1 MLPLPGAIPV
11 GLNECE
17 RCLARVV
24 VPVQWHADDD
34 EHWWIRLRC
43 GACGFVRDVVVTDE
57 VARRFD
63 REIERGVAEIA
74 AVLRRLE
81 RARMAAEVEA
91 LAQALRLDLVDAEDF
106 GARSDR

>member
-1 MLPLPGAIPV
+1 VLPLPEAIPG

-17 RCLARVV
+17 RCLTPVV
-24 VPVQWHADDD
+24 VPVQWHADDA

-63 REIERGVAEIA
+63 REVERGMREIA

-91 LAQALRLDLVDAEDF
+91 LTQALRLDLLDAEDF
-106 GARSDR
+106 GARRDR